1 MTLPQCRKSCN
12 DKLTEIRLGR
22 FDLFFSYETLV
33 AFHAPGVGLVVSEN
47 CWGPTTG
54 RHLNAV
60 GLGNVKRT
68 PRDEFERLAAE
79 HLKPITGD

>member
-12 DKLTEIRLGR
+12 DKLTEVRLGR
-22 FDLFFSYETLV
+22 FDLYFSYETLV

-54 RHLNAV
+54 RHLNDIAP
-60 GLGNVKRT
+60 KADRK
-68 PRDEFERLAAE
+68 PRAEFERLAAE